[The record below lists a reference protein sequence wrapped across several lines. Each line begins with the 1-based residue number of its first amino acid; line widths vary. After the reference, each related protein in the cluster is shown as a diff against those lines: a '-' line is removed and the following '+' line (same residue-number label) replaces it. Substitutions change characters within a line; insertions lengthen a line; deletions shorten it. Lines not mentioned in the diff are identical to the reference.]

1 MEAPVDPH
9 FDDPGAFSFDVTD
22 SGVSPEPDW
31 AFLEGPGPVLPADE
45 VPLVAS
51 PTESVGFSITAAA
64 NARHAGNRAMA
75 AELAALAETIRTS
88 RRNLTVYLWP
98 GAVQQPDAVE
108 LAERAAAEDA
118 GMQLQLPGSDVR
130 TLAYEGRTLIDS
142 LPQLW
147 ALFQAGL
154 TSYAHASAAV
164 QHLAGLSDPA
174 AVARYDTIL
183 SDAAATMT
191 PAAFRRKARTLQ
203 ERLLAEPATTRHD
216 RAMAERRVRLEP
228 AEDGMAWLH
237 LYLSA
242 PDAIR
247 ITERL
252 TQTARNIHRAEAG
265 TGPTSHRR
273 TQMQIRADLAAGW
286 LAGDG
291 TPTAAKV
298 RPILLVP
305 ILGLLGLN
313 NTGRNEPGSQ
323 PAILHG
329 YGPIDPATAAKLFV
343 DAPAFR
349 RAGTDPISGAL
360 LNLDR
365 DKYRPTKAQREWLT
379 IKYGSCARPGC
390 DCSSTMADIDH
401 VKEWV
406 RDHGPSNIDNLIPLC
421 TPDHR
426 LKTLAK
432 IRLDKTIDPDGT
444 DRVTVSTPTGFTA
457 TVLAR
462 ARPAWWDNED
472 APF

>member
-1 MEAPVDPH
+1 MEAPVDH
-9 FDDPGAFSFDVTD
+9 DFDDPGASGFDAAD
-22 SGVSPEPDW
+22 SVAPPEPDW
-31 AFLEGPGPVLPADE
+31 VFWEGPGPRPPVDAGPVL
-45 VPLVAS
+45 VS
-51 PTESVGFSITAAA
+51 PTQSVGFSITAAA
-64 NARHAGNRAMA
+64 NARYAGNRAVA
-75 AELAALAETIRTS
+75 AELAALAEALRTS

-98 GAVQQPDAVE
+98 GALQQPDAVE

-118 GMQLQLPGSDVR
+118 GLQLQLTTSEAR
-130 TLAYEGRTLIDS
+130 NRAYEGQTLIDS

-147 ALFQAGL
+147 ALFRAGL

-174 AVARYDTIL
+174 AIARYDSGL
-183 SDAAATMT
+183 AGAAATLT
-191 PAAFRRKARTLQ
+191 PTGFRRKARTLQ
-203 ERLLAEPATTRHD
+203 ERLLAEPAGARHL
-216 RAMAERRVRLEP
+216 RALAERRVHMEP

-237 LYLSA
+237 LHLA
-242 PDAIR
+242 AEDAIR

-252 TQTARNIHRAEAG
+252 TQTARNIHRTEAAAS
-265 TGPTSHRR
+265 TGSAFGRR
-273 TQMQIRADLAAGW
+273 TQMQIRTDLAVAW

-305 ILGLLGLN
+305 ILSLLGH
-313 NTGRNEPGSQ
+313 GKQ

-329 YGPIDPATAAKLFV
+329 YGPIDPAAAAKLFH
-343 DAPAFR
+343 DAPAFYC
-349 RAGTDPISGAL
+349 AGTDPLTGAL

-365 DKYRPTKAQREWLT
+365 GTYRPTKAQRQWLT

-390 DCSSTMADIDH
+390 DCSSSMADIDH

-426 LKTLAK
+426 LKTLSK
-432 IRLDKTIDPDGT
+432 IGLSKTQNPDGT
-444 DRVTVSTPTGFTA
+444 DRITVSTPTGFTA
-457 TVLAR
+457 TRLAR
-462 ARPAWWDNED
+462 ARPSWWDCDD

>member
-1 MEAPVDPH
+1 M
-9 FDDPGAFSFDVTD
+9 
-22 SGVSPEPDW
+22 
-31 AFLEGPGPVLPADE
+31 EGPGPVLPTDAGP
-45 VPLVAS
+45 VLVS

-64 NARHAGNRAMA
+64 NAQYAGNRAMA
-75 AELAALAETIRTS
+75 AQLAALAGALRTS
-88 RRNLTVYLWP
+88 RRNLSVYLWP
-98 GAVQQPDAVE
+98 GAMTEPDARD
-108 LAERAAAEDA
+108 LAERAAAEDVS
-118 GMQLQLPGSDVR
+118 MQLQLTVATVR
-130 TLAYEGRTLIDS
+130 TRAYEGQTLIDS

-147 ALFQAGL
+147 ELFQTGL
-154 TSYAHASAAV
+154 TGYAHAAAAV

-174 AVARYDTIL
+174 AIAHYDTIL
-183 SDAAATMT
+183 TGAAATLT
-191 PAAFRRKARTLQ
+191 PAAFRQKARTLQ
-203 ERLLAEPATTRHD
+203 ERLLAEPAETRHD
-216 RAMAERRVRLEP
+216 RAMAERRVHLEP

-237 LYLSA
+237 LHLA
-242 PDAIR
+242 AEDAIR

-265 TGPTSHRR
+265 TGPSSHRR
-273 TQMQIRADLAAGW
+273 TQMQIRADLAAAW

-305 ILGLLGLN
+305 ILSLLGLN
-313 NTGRNEPGSQ
+313 NNGLNEPGSQ

-349 RAGTDPISGAL
+349 RAGTDPINGAL

-379 IKYGSCARPGC
+379 IKYASCARPGC

-401 VKEWV
+401 VKEWA

-462 ARPAWWDNED
+462 ARPAWWDGDD